1 MPHLPGVPVYV
12 DGLREPVVGQPL
24 SAYAIL
30 SPFILRTVDPP
41 LDAAI
46 GRQVGSVERLG
57 KRIVFGFDGDVY
69 MVIHLMIAGRFRW
82 LEPGSRKKVPA
93 RIALARF
100 EVPTGA
106 LILTEAGTKRRA
118 ALHVV
123 AGPWGV
129 PQVRPRALRGADPA
143 TGPFPRRLARRKH
156 HRQRP

>member
-1 MPHLPGVPVYV
+1 MPELPDVTVYV
-12 DGLREPVVGQPL
+12 DALRERVVGQPL

-93 RIALARF
+93 RISLARF
-100 EVPTGA
+100 EFPTGA
-106 LILTEAGTKRRA
+106 LLLTEAGTKRRA
-118 ALHVV
+118 ALHIV
-123 AGPWGV
+123 AGRAGAPPPTAGN
-129 PQVRPRALRGADPA
+129 PDAPPRAE
-143 TGPFPRRLARRKH
+143 
-156 HRQRP
+156 